1 MRSETILLV
10 DDEQGILIMLE
21 TLLKKEGFER
31 VVTAT
36 TGNEALRLVEATS
49 FDLIVLD
56 VMLPDT
62 DGFALCQDIRR
73 FTSVPILFLTA
84 RSGDL
89 DKLMGLGIGGDDYI
103 TKPFNPLE
111 VVARIQ
117 THLRRQ
123 SLYQA
128 RVSHKSNIFDYGVF
142 VVNKSSA
149 QVMVNG
155 IDIHCPAK
163 EFELLVFLCENPNQV
178 FTALQLYE
186 QVWGRALMGDEKTVV
201 IHLSRL
207 RKKLEADP
215 AAPKLIVNLRG
226 IGYKFLPPKKG
237 SAHEG

>member
-1 MRSETILLV
+1 MRNENILLV
-10 DDEQGILIMLE
+10 DDEKGLLIMLE
-21 TLLKKEGFER
+21 ALLKKEGFER

-36 TGNEALRLVEATS
+36 TGSEALHRIKASS

-62 DGFALCQDIRR
+62 DGFALCQEIRR
-73 FTSVPILFLTA
+73 LTTVPIIFLTA

-123 SLYQA
+123 SLYQP
-128 RVSHKSNIFDYGVF
+128 RIPHKSTIFDYGIF

-149 QVMVNG
+149 QVMING
-155 IDIHCPAK
+155 TDIHCPAK
-163 EFELLVFLCENPNQV
+163 EFELLLFLCEHPKQV

-186 QVWGRALMGDEKTVV
+186 QVWGKALLGDEKTVV

-215 AAPKLIVNLRG
+215 ADPKLIVNLRG
-226 IGYKFLPPKKG
+226 IGYKFIPPRKG
-237 SAHEG
+237 SAYEG